1 MELALKQAV
10 VCLCLIVAVAC
21 GGGDSSPTSPT
32 PTPTPT
38 PTPVA
43 TPAPDLEVSAPSV
56 DDSSPVEG
64 GMFTLS
70 ATVRNA
76 GDGESA
82 TTTLRFYRST
92 DGTILTSDTE
102 VGTAAVA
109 GLAAAGST
117 SASVQLTAPATAGTY
132 DYGACVDA
140 VADESNTANNC
151 SSSVQVTVS
160 EPVATPA
167 PDLEVSAPSV
177 DDSSPVEGGTF
188 TLSATVRNAGDG
200 ESATT
205 TLRFYRSTDG
215 TILTS
220 DTEVVAGLAAA
231 GSRVHRCDRAGDG
244 GDVRLAVDAGRVEH
258 GEQLSHRCTVS
269 EPVATPAPDPPSPAR
284 LTAFTLSD
292 GAQRGRRG
300 VRCASTVNDF
310 VARGRSQAAGST
322 SRCN

>member
-1 MELALKQAV
+1 M
-10 VCLCLIVAVAC
+10 
-21 GGGDSSPTSPT
+21 
-32 PTPTPT
+32 
-38 PTPVA
+38 
-43 TPAPDLEVSAPSV
+43 

-64 GMFTLS
+64 GTFTLS

-160 EPVATPA
+160 EPVATTSNRA
-167 PDLEVSAPSV
+167 PQATGSIPDVTLIVNGAATTIDIAAHFSDP
-177 DDSSPVEGGTF
+177 DDD
-188 TLSATVRNAGDG
+188 TLSYSVSSTGDSVTVSISGSAVSLAPVHAGTAMITVSG
-200 ESATT
+200 T
-205 TLRFYRSTDG
+205 RSRRPQCRAN
-215 TILTS
+215 L
-220 DTEVVAGLAAA
+220 
-231 GSRVHRCDRAGDG
+231 RCDRG
-244 GDVRLAVDAGRVEH
+244 
-258 GEQLSHRCTVS
+258 
-269 EPVATPAPDPPSPAR
+269 AR
-284 LTAFTLSD
+284 A
-292 GAQRGRRG
+292 
-300 VRCASTVNDF
+300 
-310 VARGRSQAAGST
+310 
-322 SRCN
+322 